1 MKFETNREII
11 KTILE
16 TSVYVRLGLLLA
28 ITLIFTVIL
37 YPNIVT
43 DTPPYLV
50 GDVAGKDIKSPIDF
64 FMEDAAATETN
75 RKSATEKVLTI
86 YDYNSTLAAKIT
98 RNVTDAFDHVRAIT
112 TQGHLNV
119 SQGKSKADAQSQ
131 DTVDTKSQ
139 TRAIAVM
146 NKADFEEKLGIAVSD
161 EAYRILERELF
172 VSGISLLINRI
183 ISEVLENGVVANKD
197 ILLREYEKGIILRD
211 IDTQA
216 EKIETNLKS
225 FYGLDQAKTMVRVIG
240 QPLLKN
246 VSYDLRNVIVEF
258 AQRLVEPNIT
268 LNINE
273 TEARKTASAS
283 QIKPVLNKIKAGEML
298 LREGERVTENQL
310 LKLNALRETQSGES
324 VLKNSMGG
332 AMIILTVLLITYVI
346 FTSVQKQSPLLHNKN
361 LFFLSCLLI
370 TFFVLARISSSFIE
384 TLIPNTPF
392 SITPDAVIFGIPVA
406 GGAMI
411 ACLFMG
417 IHLSV
422 AYSLVISIFM
432 GALFHNRFDVFMV
445 HFLNSV
451 MAGYWIQQCRE
462 RKVFVK
468 AGVKLGLLNILLV
481 TVASVYMTDITGYT
495 LMWAYAFTF
504 FGGISAGIIASGLA
518 PLIELTF
525 GYTTDI
531 TLLELA
537 NLDRPILKRLM
548 LEAPGTYHHS
558 VIVGSLV
565 EAAASTIGG
574 NSLLAK
580 VCGYY
585 HDIGKINKPLY
596 FIENQYDGQNRH
608 NKLAPSMSSLIL
620 TSHVKEGV
628 EIARKQKLGQTITD
642 TIRQHHGTSLIT
654 FFYEKAKQLKGKDM
668 VKVEDYRYPGP
679 KPQTI
684 EAGLVMLADVVEAS
698 SRTLENPTPARIQG
712 HVQNQINKIF
722 SDGQLDDCEL
732 TLKDLHNI
740 AKSFIKI
747 LNGIY
752 HHRIDYPDKAPAG
765 NGKEGNENPDR
776 QQAKPL
782 QVAGEESAAE
792 STGHLKRLGLS

>member
-1 MKFETNREII
+1 MKFETNKDAI

-16 TSVYVRLGLLLA
+16 TSVYVRLGLLLT
-28 ITLIFTVIL
+28 ITVIFTLIL
-37 YPNIVT
+37 YPGIVA
-43 DTPPYLV
+43 DNSPYLV

-64 FMEDAAATETN
+64 FMEDAAATEAN
-75 RKSATEKVLTI
+75 KKSATEKVLTI
-86 YDYNSTLAAKIT
+86 YDYNSTLAARTT
-98 RNVTDAFDHVRAIT
+98 RNVTDAFDHLRQIT
-112 TQGHLNV
+112 STNPV
-119 SQGKSKADAQSQ
+119 NKNPGKGEPDAQPQNAAEVKNS
-131 DTVDTKSQ
+131 TH
-139 TRAIAVM
+139 AIVLM
-146 NKADFEEKLGIAVSD
+146 NKADFEEKLGIKVSD
-161 EAYRILERELF
+161 EAFRILEKELF
-172 VSGISLLINRI
+172 LNGISQLVNRI
-183 ISEVLENGVVANKD
+183 VSEILENGVVANKD

-240 QPLLKN
+240 QPFLKDVN
-246 VSYDLRNVIVEF
+246 YNLHSVIVDF
-258 AQRLVEPNIT
+258 VQRLIEPNIT

-273 TEARKTASAS
+273 TEARKTAAAS

-298 LREGERVTENQL
+298 LREGERVTEIQL
-310 LKLNALRETQSGES
+310 LKLNALRKTQNGENI
-324 VLKNSMGG
+324 LKNSMGG

-346 FTSVQKQSPLLHNKN
+346 FTSVQKQSPLLQNKN
-361 LFFLSCLLI
+361 LFFLSCIFI
-370 TFFVLARISSSFIE
+370 TFFVLAKISSTFIE
-384 TLIPNTPF
+384 SLIPNTTF
-392 SITPDAVIFGIPVA
+392 SITPDAIMFGIPVA
-406 GGAMI
+406 AGAMI
-411 ACLFMG
+411 VCLFMG

-432 GALFHNRFDVFMV
+432 GALFQNRFDIFLV

-451 MAGYWIQQCRE
+451 MAGYWIQECRE

-481 TVASVYMTDITGYT
+481 TVASIYMTDITGYR
-495 LMWAYAFTF
+495 LLWAYAFSF
-504 FGGISAGIIASGLA
+504 LGGISAGIIASGLA

-558 VIVGSLV
+558 VIIGSLV
-565 EAAASTIGG
+565 EAAASAIDG

-628 EIARKQKLGQTITD
+628 EIARKQKLGQVITD

-654 FFYEKAKQLKGKDM
+654 FFYEKAKQLKGKDA

-679 KPQTI
+679 KPQTV

-722 SDGQLDDCEL
+722 SDGQLDECEL

-765 NGKEGNENPDR
+765 NGKDGNESLDR
-776 QQAKPL
+776 QQTKPV
-782 QVAGEESAAE
+782 QSAAEESAAE
-792 STGHLKRLGLS
+792 STGHLKRLGQS